1 MSDAHTSTIPPHK
14 QAQWSHIW
22 HLSWPIMISNL
33 SQPLVGAADTAMMG
47 HLPDPAGIGGVA
59 LGTLV
64 VHFIVMLFSFL
75 RMSTTALTSQA
86 YGKRDDAAILRPLQ
100 RGLMIGLGAGLIA
113 LLAHDPLISLSLII
127 LPASE
132 AVEGYMVDYIAIQ
145 LFALPAILM
154 NTALLG
160 WLYGL
165 QSMRIGM
172 VQLLLVNGLNILLN
186 FVFVLGFDAG
196 IQGVALASVIANWV
210 GLLCIL
216 PFVHRHF
223 ARYLAGLLRL
233 KDALAQGGWQ
243 AYASLSRDILIRT
256 LLLYLVEAILLSS
269 GGKTGDVALAS
280 LQVTMVIFFMI
291 AYALD
296 GFAHAS
302 EALVGTAV
310 GRDDKALLSQT
321 IWRATSLAFLVSLII
336 TAFLWLAQPVILS
349 LLTSQTEVIA
359 YMDGLWFYVLL
370 LAPLSVL
377 AFQMDGIFIGA
388 ALGHA
393 LRNSMMISFAT
404 FVGSLWLFGYFGDAP
419 LAFPAG
425 TLDGVVIAFILYL
438 AMRGISLT
446 LFLPQLYRR
455 LSTS

>member
-145 LFALPAILM
+145 LFSLPAILM

-160 WLYGL
+160 WL
-165 QSMRIGM
+165 
-172 VQLLLVNGLNILLN
+172 
-186 FVFVLGFDAG
+186 
-196 IQGVALASVIANWV
+196 
-210 GLLCIL
+210 
-216 PFVHRHF
+216 
-223 ARYLAGLLRL
+223 
-233 KDALAQGGWQ
+233 
-243 AYASLSRDILIRT
+243 
-256 LLLYLVEAILLSS
+256 
-269 GGKTGDVALAS
+269 
-280 LQVTMVIFFMI
+280 
-291 AYALD
+291 
-296 GFAHAS
+296 
-302 EALVGTAV
+302 
-310 GRDDKALLSQT
+310 
-321 IWRATSLAFLVSLII
+321 
-336 TAFLWLAQPVILS
+336 
-349 LLTSQTEVIA
+349 
-359 YMDGLWFYVLL
+359 
-370 LAPLSVL
+370 
-377 AFQMDGIFIGA
+377 
-388 ALGHA
+388 
-393 LRNSMMISFAT
+393 
-404 FVGSLWLFGYFGDAP
+404 
-419 LAFPAG
+419 
-425 TLDGVVIAFILYL
+425 
-438 AMRGISLT
+438 
-446 LFLPQLYRR
+446 
-455 LSTS
+455 